1 MKGMAEQTLLYILFA
16 VLALFLIIIFI
27 ILFGPSNLSKSVSN
41 SINSALISIFGP
53 LLKFI

>member
-1 MKGMAEQTLLYILFA
+1 MAEQTLLYILFA